1 MKELKGIY
9 NVGSR
14 HSDQSSLSIRT
25 QETNSVTSENEVLIL
40 LLVKDDKLQCY
51 DLATYVTRP
60 SQLLGN
66 FVISNYRYLLL
77 YYQ

>member
-1 MKELKGIY
+1 MFFVMHVIQY
-9 NVGSR
+9 YTVFYS
-14 HSDQSSLSIRT
+14 QSPGFGNHYLPVS
-25 QETNSVTSENEVLIL
+25 NSSENEVLIL
-40 LLVKDDKLQCY
+40 LLVKDDKIQCY

-60 SQLLGN
+60 GQLLGN